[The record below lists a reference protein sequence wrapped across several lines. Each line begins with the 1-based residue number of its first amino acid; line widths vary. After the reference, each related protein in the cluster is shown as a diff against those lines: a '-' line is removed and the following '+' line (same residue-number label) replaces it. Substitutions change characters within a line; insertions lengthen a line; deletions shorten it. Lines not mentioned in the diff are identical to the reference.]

1 MGETSNAFSREIGK
15 NAGKALSNFLFG
27 DSHSTPYRRVHSAPP
42 PPPKLTKAQLIH
54 EANIVRIEAEKEV
67 QLKMLSEQKKQHKAE
82 LDQQERFFRKQQ
94 EKEHEGYLESYISEL
109 QDELWDALD
118 LDTSKPTLSL
128 INQLVSNLETKK
140 WHNKLDVGT
149 KSLEKNKNRLENEL
163 ANILLLRLSECLLSN
178 SIELG
183 DSKRKY
189 YTDTLQKFERRK
201 SEGLYSV
208 IGANVG
214 FLAKKAFDLLKGL
227 KSKETSED
235 VRAISELKENT
246 EQTVNVIES
255 SIFFDLNEND
265 RISNSLSNIW
275 VKYANSVDKNIINR
289 KPIFSADGVIESILF
304 VGINPSYEPNDDNVF
319 LQSDD
324 GKSMLYGSLYQR
336 DDAPDYFKRLEDFS
350 EKFDKGYTHINLLYA
365 RENDRDFLLKTNGDF
380 IREQLEL
387 TYETIVEIKP
397 LAIFFFGSHCKNL
410 IFGADRWIDPKSEK
424 NGYYFLNGKTFPVFF
439 SEDIAFMQEADK
451 EHLINSLRLIIR

>member
-1 MGETSNAFSREIGK
+1 MGAASNAFSREIGK
-15 NAGKALSNFLFG
+15 NAGKAVSNFLFG

-42 PPPKLTKAQLIH
+42 PPPRPTKAQLTH
-54 EANIVRIEAEKEV
+54 EANIARIEAEKEV

-82 LDQQERFFRKQQ
+82 LDQQERFFREQQ

-109 QDELWDALD
+109 QDELRDALD

-128 INQLVSNLETKK
+128 INQLVSILETKK

-163 ANILLLRLSECLLSN
+163 ANILLLRLSECLESN
-178 SIELG
+178 SIELS

-214 FLAKKAFDLLKGL
+214 FLAKKAFDLIKGL
-227 KSKETSED
+227 KSKETTEEVKE
-235 VRAISELKENT
+235 VRELKEHT
-246 EQTVNVIES
+246 ETSVNVIES

-275 VKYANSVDKNIINR
+275 AKYANSVDKNIINR
-289 KPIFSADGVIESILF
+289 KPIFSADGVVESILF

-324 GKSMLYGSLYQR
+324 EKSMLYGSLYQR
-336 DDAPDYFKRLEDFS
+336 DDAPDYFKRLEEFS
-350 EKFDKGYTHINLLYA
+350 EKLDRGYTHINLLYA

-387 TYETIVEIKP
+387 TYETIVKIKP

-424 NGYYFLNGKTFPVFF
+424 NGHYILNGTTLPVFF

-451 EHLINSLRLIIR
+451 GHLINSLRLIIK

>member
-1 MGETSNAFSREIGK
+1 MGKASDAFSREVGK
-15 NAGKALSNFLFG
+15 NAGKAFSNFLFG

-42 PPPKLTKAQLIH
+42 PPPRPTKAQLTH
-54 EANIVRIEAEKEV
+54 EANIARIEAEKEV
-67 QLKMLSEQKKQHKAE
+67 QLKMLAEQKQQHKAE
-82 LDQQERFFRKQQ
+82 LEQQERFYREQQ
-94 EKEHEGYLESYISEL
+94 EKAHESYLESYISEL
-109 QDELWDALD
+109 QDELRDALD

-128 INQLVSNLETKK
+128 INQLISILETKK

-163 ANILLLRLSECLLSN
+163 ANILLLRLSECLESN
-178 SIELG
+178 SIELS

-214 FLAKKAFDLLKGL
+214 FLAKKAFDLIKGI
-227 KSKETSED
+227 KSKETVEE
-235 VRAISELKENT
+235 VKETRVLKEQNET
-246 EQTVNVIES
+246 TAVAIES

-275 VKYANSVDKNIINR
+275 AKYANSVDKNIISR
-289 KPIFSADGVIESILF
+289 KPIFSADGVVDSILY
-304 VGINPSYEPNDDNVF
+304 VGINPSFEPNDDNVF
-319 LQSDD
+319 LHSED

-336 DDAPDYFKRLEDFS
+336 DDAPDYFKRLEEFS
-350 EKFDKGYTHINLLYA
+350 EQFDMGYTHINLLYA
-365 RENDRDFLLKTNGDF
+365 RENDRDFLLNTNGDF

-387 TYETIVEIKP
+387 TYDTIVKIKP
-397 LAIFFFGSHCKNL
+397 TAIFFFGSHCRNL

-424 NGYYFLNGKTFPVFF
+424 NGHFILNGTNFPVFF

-451 EHLINSLRLIIR
+451 ARLTNSLRMIIK